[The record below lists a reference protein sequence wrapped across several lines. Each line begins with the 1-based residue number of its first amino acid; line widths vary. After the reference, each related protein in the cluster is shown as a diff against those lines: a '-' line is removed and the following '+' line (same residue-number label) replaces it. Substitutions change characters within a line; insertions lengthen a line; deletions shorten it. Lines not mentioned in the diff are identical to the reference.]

1 MKSCFWSVAA
11 VLLGVLAFL
20 SNTGTADDGLSIGST
35 APSLDIEHWVH
46 DGEGT
51 FKPVKDFEKDKVYV
65 VEFWATWCGPC
76 REVMPHL
83 AEMQTKYGPKVQFIS
98 VSDEPLETVQEFL
111 KTKANDEKT
120 FDEVTKA
127 YCLTTD
133 PDGSV
138 GKSYMEAAA
147 QNGIPCAFIVGKD
160 SKIEWIGHPMTMGE
174 TLDQVLE
181 GKWDRETFAKEFN
194 EKQKSQ
200 RMLMEIVSLAQQ
212 GDKESLEAA
221 IKKIDEVL
229 AAPEKSTAASQLAG
243 LKLMLL
249 VETEAENTVLVACI
263 EDILKSADDAQS
275 LIGVG
280 YQVSKMQL
288 DKKIDAPELC
298 KSFAVKLEGTLDQA
312 DARMKA
318 AIQYVT
324 GRLYFVG
331 GEKEKGTKL
340 LEEAKAGAPEDLV
353 KEIDSFLE
361 STK

>member
-1 MKSCFWSVAA
+1 MKICFWSVAA
-11 VLLGVLAFL
+11 VLLGVLAGFA
-20 SNTGTADDGLSIGST
+20 NTGTADDVLSIGSP

-76 REVMPHL
+76 RVAMPHL
-83 AEMQTKYGPKVQFIS
+83 AELQKKYGTKVQFIS
-98 VSDEPLETVQEFL
+98 VSDEPIETVQEFL
-111 KTKANDEKT
+111 KTKAEDEKT
-120 FDEVTKA
+120 FDEITKA

-160 SKIEWIGHPMTMGE
+160 SKIEWIGHPMSMDS
-174 TLDQVLE
+174 TLDEVLE
-181 GKWDRETFAKEFN
+181 GKWDREAFAKEFN
-194 EKQKSQ
+194 EQQKSQ
-200 RMLMEIVSLAQQ
+200 RMLMEIVSLAQK

-229 AAPEKSTAASQLAG
+229 AAPEKSPAAADLAG
-243 LKLMLL
+243 FKLMLL
-249 VETEAENTVLVACI
+249 VQAEAESAVLVACI
-263 EDILKSADDAQS
+263 EDILKSSEEPQALLQT
-275 LIGVG
+275 G
-280 YQVSKMQL
+280 YTVSGMQL
-288 DKKIDAPELC
+288 DKKLDAPELC
-298 KSFAVKLEGTLDQA
+298 KTFAAKLEGTIEKA

-324 GRLYFVG
+324 GRLYVVG
-331 GEKEKGTKL
+331 GDKEKGLKL
-340 LEEAKAGAPEDLV
+340 LEEAKTGAPEELV

-361 STK
+361 ATK

>member
-1 MKSCFWSVAA
+1 LNVAA
-11 VLLGVLAFL
+11 VLLVVLAIF
-20 SNTGTADDGLSIGST
+20 SNTGTAEEVLSIGST
-35 APSLDIEHWVH
+35 APSLEIEHWVH
-46 DGEGT
+46 DGEGA

-83 AEMQTKYGPKVQFIS
+83 AEMQTKYGTKIQFIS

-147 QNGIPCAFIVGKD
+147 QNGIPCAFVVGKD
-160 SKIEWIGHPMTMGE
+160 SKIEWIGHPMTMAAI
-174 TLDQVLE
+174 LDQVLE
-181 GKWDRETFAKEFN
+181 GKWDRDTFAKVFN
-194 EKQKSQ
+194 EQQKSQ
-200 RMLMEIVSLAQQ
+200 RMLMEIVSLARK

-229 AAPEKSTAASQLAG
+229 AAPEKSPAASQLVG
-243 LKLMLL
+243 FKLMLL
-249 VETEAENTVLVACI
+249 VQAEAENAVLVACI
-263 EDILKSADDAQS
+263 EDILKSSDDPQALLQ
-275 LIGVG
+275 VG
-280 YQVSKMQL
+280 YSVSGMQL
-288 DKKIDAPELC
+288 EKKLDAPELC
-298 KSFAVKLEGTLDQA
+298 KNFAAKLEGAIENA
-312 DARMKA
+312 DAQMKS

-324 GRLYFVG
+324 GRLYVVG
-331 GEKEKGTKL
+331 GEKEKGLKL
-340 LEEAKAGAPEDLV
+340 LEDAKAGAPEGLV

-361 STK
+361 ATK